1 MNERIKELTQQANA
15 IPIHGKPKDRA
26 LVGYDNIEKFAELV
40 VHECNMALNPMLRD
54 MISRGQACRLIN
66 EHFGIE

>member
-1 MNERIKELTQQANA
+1 MNERIKELAKQANA

-26 LVGYDNIEKFAELV
+26 LVGYDNIEKFAKLI

-66 EHFGIE
+66 EHFGFE